1 MLEVLLEV
9 EAQCRGGSS
18 PRAASTAISTAPTS
32 GSSSTA
38 TLRYADLVARCAALN
53 DKVTL
58 RFVTAVCVKLLSCAA
73 AAFSEQR
80 ATCMLC
86 VCGGSAWFVALVQE
100 RIC

>member
-1 MLEVLLEV
+1 MLEILLEV

-18 PRAASTAISTAPTS
+18 PRAASTASSSS

-58 RFVTAVCVKLLSCAA
+58 EFVTAVCVTARSFATTAC
-73 AAFSEQR
+73 SEHLTIYVQ
-80 ATCMLC
+80 
-86 VCGGSAWFVALVQE
+86 LV
-100 RIC
+100 